1 MSVFK
6 KNGFVSDVSLDA
18 VKSQPVSGTT
28 NALLMHT
35 LEVIH
40 TLAQTRTQTYTLAQ
54 THTQTY
60 TLAQTHTQ
68 TQRHTQTYVV
78 TCARA
83 CVHTHIH
90 MSTRAH
96 HAYIQC
102 LAALLANAHM

>member
-6 KNGFVSDVSLDA
+6 KNGFVLDVSLDA

-28 NALLMHT
+28 NATLIYT

-40 TLAQTRTQTYTLAQ
+40 TLAQT
-54 THTQTY
+54 HTQTC
-60 TLAQTHTQ
+60 
-68 TQRHTQTYVV
+68 VV

-90 MSTRAH
+90 MSTHAH
-96 HAYIQC
+96 HAYIKC
-102 LAALLANAHM
+102 LAALLTNAHM